1 MKTRILFLMV
11 FVVAVLAAVSM
22 PVQAVDVVLDPMTQG
37 AIVSGTTDPPPA
49 RTGTPGRW
57 VDLRSPPFNTQGSG
71 YLTDSA
77 FSNDGDGSM
86 RIDYS
91 GQVYGSQ
98 WDREI
103 AGYFE
108 EGLYAPD
115 MPDLS
120 IDPYTPGLPNPT
132 LAFSFWMWTA
142 GTVGGVVAPERLREL
157 QIYSPNARML
167 FEVTAYNVAD
177 PVGGWSQVIAPLT
190 SFVAGGGTFDWSAV
204 NEVKFFFSSWKGD
217 APDWIADPLT
227 GSSVYIDDFQ
237 LIPEPATMV
246 MLGLGGLALLKRR
259 RA

>member
-1 MKTRILFLMV
+1 MRIFLMI
-11 FVVAVLAAVSM
+11 FVAAVLAAVLVPSA
-22 PVQAVDVVLDPMTQG
+22 QALVLDPMTQG
-37 AIVSGTTDPPPA
+37 AIVSGTTDPPPT

-77 FSNDGDGSM
+77 WDTDGDGSM
-86 RIDYS
+86 QIDYS
-91 GQVYGSQ
+91 GQVYGSE

-103 AGYFE
+103 AGYFDV
-108 EGLYAPD
+108 GVFAPD

-120 IDPYTPGLPNPT
+120 DGYDPLVPDST

-157 QIYSPNARML
+157 QIYSPGKRVL
-167 FEVTAYNVAD
+167 FEVSAYNAAD
-177 PVGGWSQVIAPLT
+177 PVGGWSNVIVPLT
-190 SFVAGGGTFDWSAV
+190 SFAGDAGFDWSAI

-217 APDWIADPLT
+217 GPDWIADPLT

-237 LIPEPATMV
+237 LIPEPATMSL
-246 MLGLGGLALLKRR
+246 LGLGILALLKRR
-259 RA
+259 KA

>member
-1 MKTRILFLMV
+1 MKTRILFLMI
-11 FVVAVLAAVSM
+11 FVVAILAAVST
-22 PVQAVDVVLDPMTQG
+22 PVQAGLLLDPMTQG

-49 RTGTPGRW
+49 RTGIPGRW
-57 VDLRSPPFNTQGSG
+57 VDLRSPPFGGEGSG

-77 FSNDGDGSM
+77 FTHDGDGSM

-103 AGYFE
+103 SGYFAP
-108 EGLYAPD
+108 LYPPV

-120 IDPYTPGLPNPT
+120 NGYDPLVPDPT

-157 QIYSPNARML
+157 QIYSPAARML

-177 PVGGWSQVIAPLT
+177 PVGGWSNVIAPLT
-190 SFVAGGGTFDWSAV
+190 SFVPGGGTFDWSAI

-237 LIPEPATMV
+237 LVPEPATMSL
-246 MLGLGGLALLKRR
+246 LGLGALALLKRR
-259 RA
+259 KA